1 MAAATEA
8 QIESGVESTYDAA
21 SLPAAIITRAF
32 GTISNVGG
40 TEALNASRGEMGVL
54 GYLASHDNVTTPSKL
69 IDALGVSSARVA
81 NALKTLERKGYIVR
95 ETNPDDGRS
104 VIVRLTPEGRA
115 YGDAN
120 FEAAVAHLGKL
131 LSPLSEAEQIELA
144 RLVEKMA
151 RPLVR

>member
-1 MAAATEA
+1 MTTERA
-8 QIESGVESTYDAA
+8 HSELDTSPNAVN
-21 SLPAAIITRAF
+21 LPAAAITRAI

-40 TEALNASRGEMGVL
+40 MDALNASRGEMGVL
-54 GYLASHDNVTTPSKL
+54 GYLASHGNIATPSKL

-81 NALKTLERKGYIVR
+81 NALKTLEHKGYVVR

-104 VIVRLTPEGRA
+104 VIVRITPEGKA

-120 FEAAVAHLGKL
+120 FEAAVMRLGKL
-131 LSPLSEAEQIELA
+131 LSPLSDAEQIEFA